1 MEKLSKFL
9 ARIRCLKAV
18 LGGGSEFGADRQR
31 LCVGG
36 KPCLALEGTDLPK
49 RSRRMDS
56 ASYFLLPRDSPK
68 T

>member
-9 ARIRCLKAV
+9 ARVRYLKTV

-31 LCVGG
+31 LYVGG
-36 KPCLALEGTDLPK
+36 KPCLALEDTDLPK

-56 ASYFLLPRDSPK
+56 ASYLLLLRDSPK